1 MPKPVPYFPLYA
13 ANFIASKP
21 YRLMSLQERGL
32 WITLYMEFWVNGSLP
47 SDVNEL
53 SKLLGFGVNEVKNA
67 LSRLQFSFVEEVNG
81 ELICKELE
89 EYRNQF
95 NEKREKQRLGG
106 IVGAQKKKARN
117 KQESPTGSILHIDTL
132 QGLPKGSPK
141 GPLNYIN
148 LNSVNSNQLTK
159 ESINLDTNKEWLE
172 QFNDEST
179 SAHGDY
185 QKASR
190 GC

>member
-1 MPKPVPYFPLYA
+1 
-13 ANFIASKP
+13 
-21 YRLMSLQERGL
+21 
-32 WITLYMEFWVNGSLP
+32 MEFWVNGSLP
-47 SDVNEL
+47 SEINEL

-89 EYRNQF
+89 EYRTQF

-117 KQESPTGSILHIDTL
+117 KQDSTTETILHVGVPE
-132 QGLPKGSPK
+132 GLPQGSPK
-141 GPLNYIN
+141 GSLNYIN
-148 LNSVNSNQLTK
+148 LNPVNSNQLTK
-159 ESINLDTNKEWLE
+159 ESINLDSNKEWLE
-172 QFNDEST
+172 QFDDSPT
-179 SAHGDY
+179 VIDGDY

>member
-1 MPKPVPYFPLYA
+1 
-13 ANFIASKP
+13 
-21 YRLMSLQERGL
+21 
-32 WITLYMEFWVNGSLP
+32 MEFWVNGSLP